1 MKNRARPPQYL
12 FPDGAEFVKDNLVLH
27 ARAKRHVVKEFP
39 GPLSIKSVISGL
51 VPWVVDGRPLVVD
64 THSFLVL
71 NDGQRYSMD
80 MELRRPAETCCV
92 FFQRGFVEQIAQDAT
107 TPVQSSLDAPTRRA
121 PSLHFLSR
129 IHRDT
134 SRSML
139 PRLWSLA
146 ARCSAELQPSSF
158 EEDFLILSEKLVLL
172 YKEITEQI
180 SRVPGIRAATREE
193 LFRRLQRAREY
204 IHSSTGEAIS
214 LEDVAKEAC
223 LSRYHLHR
231 AFTRVFQQTPH
242 AYLTALRLE
251 RAQTLLKRGRSVTE
265 TCIEVG
271 FSSMSSFSRLFRG
284 HHGLT
289 PSSVRKSATAP

>member
-1 MKNRARPPQYL
+1 MKNRASPPQYL
-12 FPDGAEFVKDNLVLH
+12 FPNGAEFVKDNLVLH
-27 ARAKRHVVKEFP
+27 GRAKRHVVKDFP
-39 GPLSIKSVISGL
+39 GPLSIKSVVSGR
-51 VPWVVDGRPLVVD
+51 VPWIVDGRPLVVD

-71 NDGQRYSMD
+71 SDGQRYSMD
-80 MELRRPAETCCV
+80 LELPRPAETCCV
-92 FFQRGFVEQIAQDAT
+92 FFQRGFVEQIAQDAI
-107 TPVQSSLDAPTRRA
+107 TPVQSSLDAPARRA
-121 PSLHFLSR
+121 PALHFLSR

-158 EEDFLILSEKLVLL
+158 EEDFLILSERLVLL
-172 YKEITEQI
+172 YKEIVEQI
-180 SRVPGIRAATREE
+180 SRVPGVRAATREE
-193 LFRRLQRAREY
+193 LFRRLQLAREY
-204 IHSSTGEAIS
+204 MYSSTGEPIS
-214 LEDVAKEAC
+214 LEDVAREAS

-251 RAQTLLKRGRSVTE
+251 RAQTLLKRGGSVTE
-265 TCIEVG
+265 TCMEVG
-271 FSSMSSFSRLFRG
+271 FSSVASFSRLFRR

-289 PSSVRKSATAP
+289 PSSVRNSCT